1 MTESPPSEEEIAN
14 FFAAYLNQDFVE
26 EYGGPWET
34 VAAYKKAE
42 PQEIVLKAANE
53 ARGLRNST
61 SDEHSLRE
69 SMLHLGIGYAPWAE
83 GWSSH
88 AWLERLEV
96 ALRS

>member
-1 MTESPPSEEEIAN
+1 MIEPVPEDEIAN

-34 VAAYKKAE
+34 VAAFKSGE
-42 PQEIVLKAANE
+42 PPEIVLKTAEE
-53 ARGLRNST
+53 ARLLRDST
-61 SDEHSLRE
+61 PDEHRLRE
-69 SMLHLGIGYAPWAE
+69 SMLRLGIGYAPWAE

-88 AWLERLEV
+88 TWLERLEA